1 MGTAEV
7 GTDVVGLADGRA
19 LVGTFVGALVGAMVG
34 AGVGDAEGSGG
45 MTSRPDICG
54 AHSTAQHSTASRP
67 SRPHSS
73 TLPLTTH
80 TPRHTLRQAVRE
92 STCGLS
98 TFARK
103 ERVRLPLALTV
114 TFGKVKMMAAG
125 TACVENMEDRCL

>member
-54 AHSTAQHSTASRP
+54 AHSTAQHIVSPVAPAFIHTSTHDAHPTSHAQTGR
-67 SRPHSS
+67 
-73 TLPLTTH
+73 
-80 TPRHTLRQAVRE
+80 A
-92 STCGLS
+92 
-98 TFARK
+98 
-103 ERVRLPLALTV
+103 
-114 TFGKVKMMAAG
+114 
-125 TACVENMEDRCL
+125 